1 MDPSLTQIP
10 SVAPARLRRDFR
22 RSNKRTKPRFT
33 AILRSMVIS
42 INGWPISSRDLY
54 VLITPLSYSIESQSI
69 SLRSKRKIC
78 RSTKENATS
87 YAFIEQ
93 EDNRFFILAE
103 RKKGDGG
110 NGKKEGRG
118 RKRRRTVH
126 TRWNRGRE
134 RGRKGAAVEEEEEEA
149 GCEFGGSRFPRDV
162 GRKVPAGPVLSP
174 RQDDQPAVSNI
185 KPTCTG
191 SLSST
196 RYPNLPSDRPTEIP
210 PRIPPRIPLYPRVT
224 TAVCHQNLR
233 LVGLPPR
240 SLHLTRFPLGGKR
253 FFFDQLTLRRER
265 ERKGDC

>member
-1 MDPSLTQIP
+1 M
-10 SVAPARLRRDFR
+10 
-22 RSNKRTKPRFT
+22 
-33 AILRSMVIS
+33 
-42 INGWPISSRDLY
+42 
-54 VLITPLSYSIESQSI
+54 
-69 SLRSKRKIC
+69 
-78 RSTKENATS
+78 
-87 YAFIEQ
+87 
-93 EDNRFFILAE
+93 
-103 RKKGDGG
+103 
-110 NGKKEGRG
+110 
-118 RKRRRTVH
+118 
-126 TRWNRGRE
+126 
-134 RGRKGAAVEEEEEEA
+134 EEEEEA

-240 SLHLTRFPLGGKR
+240 SLHLTRFPLER
-253 FFFDQLTLRRER
+253 ETFLLRPIDSEERER
-265 ERKGDC
+265 EKRRLLRRGCAGFLRFYQFRTRIFFFFFCYSVEN

>member
-1 MDPSLTQIP
+1 M
-10 SVAPARLRRDFR
+10 
-22 RSNKRTKPRFT
+22 
-33 AILRSMVIS
+33 
-42 INGWPISSRDLY
+42 
-54 VLITPLSYSIESQSI
+54 
-69 SLRSKRKIC
+69 
-78 RSTKENATS
+78 
-87 YAFIEQ
+87 
-93 EDNRFFILAE
+93 
-103 RKKGDGG
+103 
-110 NGKKEGRG
+110 
-118 RKRRRTVH
+118 
-126 TRWNRGRE
+126 
-134 RGRKGAAVEEEEEEA
+134 EEEEEA

>member
-1 MDPSLTQIP
+1 M
-10 SVAPARLRRDFR
+10 
-22 RSNKRTKPRFT
+22 
-33 AILRSMVIS
+33 
-42 INGWPISSRDLY
+42 
-54 VLITPLSYSIESQSI
+54 
-69 SLRSKRKIC
+69 
-78 RSTKENATS
+78 
-87 YAFIEQ
+87 
-93 EDNRFFILAE
+93 
-103 RKKGDGG
+103 
-110 NGKKEGRG
+110 
-118 RKRRRTVH
+118 
-126 TRWNRGRE
+126 
-134 RGRKGAAVEEEEEEA
+134 EEEEEA

-240 SLHLTRFPLGGKR
+240 SLHLTRFPLDR
-253 FFFDQLTLRRER
+253 ETFLLRPIDSEERER
-265 ERKGDC
+265 ERGKETSFVTKRSNYYLRNGRLKRAL